1 MGTLRMAMRIWL
13 SMVVLGCGSE
23 PSRGQGELGSGI
35 TQGGADEDEGDE
47 DEDPIEDDED
57 DARLDVPDGVP
68 PRDGCIAVDLLF
80 VIDNSGSMCEAQE
93 GLAAA
98 LPGLVDAIYDS
109 LPADTDIHV
118 GITTSSFSQGGS
130 HQQREC
136 VAAEA
141 EGVILEHYVTDAR
154 IEGNG
159 YQGRLYEYDGLSWF
173 EANTGDP
180 TQREPLRDWFSAAA
194 ASVGCNGGAFEF
206 PSAAAAYAVDPSN
219 ADVNGGFLR
228 DEGAALAIFVLT
240 NEVDDAPE
248 PAETYRDMIREA
260 KAGCGGDA
268 CIVTAGLLATD
279 CVPSSD
285 PLIWRFLNA
294 FGREPSWG
302 DVLDFDGY
310 GAVVSGALADAIVD
324 TCESITPAG

>member
-1 MGTLRMAMRIWL
+1 MGIVRMRRRIWL
-13 SMVVLGCGSE
+13 SMVVLGCGAA
-23 PSRGQGELGSGI
+23 PSREQGELGSGI
-35 TQGGADEDEGDE
+35 TQNGVDDDDGE
-47 DEDPIEDDED
+47 DEDPVEDDED
-57 DARLDVPDGVP
+57 DARLDVPDTVP
-68 PRDGCIAVDLLF
+68 PRDGCTAVDLLF

-118 GITTSSFSQGGS
+118 GITTTSFSQDGS

-136 VAAEA
+136 RAAEA
-141 EGVILEHYVTDAR
+141 EGVILEHYITDVR

-159 YQGRLYEYDGLSWF
+159 YQGRLYAYDGLSWF

-180 TQREPLRDWFSAAA
+180 TAREPLRDWFSAAA
-194 ASVGCNGGAFEF
+194 ASVGCSGGAFEF
-206 PSAAAAYAVDPSN
+206 PSAAAAYAVDESN
-219 ADVNGGFLR
+219 ADINGGFLR
-228 DEGAALAIFVLT
+228 DEGAALAIFVLS
-240 NEVDDAPE
+240 NEVDDGPE
-248 PAETYRDMIREA
+248 PVETYRDMIRAA
-260 KAGCGGDA
+260 KSGCGGDA

-294 FGREPSWG
+294 FGRDPTWG
-302 DVLDFDGY
+302 DVLDFAGY
-310 GAVVSGALADAIVD
+310 EAVVSGALADAIVD